1 MTMKNEI
8 KKYFRLWLFMTV
20 NSFQI
25 SLANRFAALM
35 FLLGKALRFG
45 FFLVFL
51 TVVLG
56 QTKTLG
62 SYTSTQVLIF
72 FLTFNVIDTG
82 VQLVFREVYRF
93 RPLVVSGDFDLIL
106 EKPIHPLFRVMAG
119 GADSLDLIM
128 LIPYVAL
135 LLMVS
140 ARGEYLTL
148 TSIVLFSIL
157 LINGF
162 IIATAF
168 HVLVIAVTILTSEID
183 QAVMIYRDISSLGRF
198 PIDLYRQP
206 ISFLMTFV
214 IPIAAMMTLPAKA
227 LMGLFSFQ
235 GLIYSFFFTILIF
248 WLSLKIWKKA
258 LREYSSAS
266 S

>member
-1 MTMKNEI
+1 
-8 KKYFRLWLFMTV
+8 
-20 NSFQI
+20 
-25 SLANRFAALM
+25 
-35 FLLGKALRFG
+35 
-45 FFLVFL
+45 
-51 TVVLG
+51 
-56 QTKTLG
+56 
-62 SYTSTQVLIF
+62 
-72 FLTFNVIDTG
+72 
-82 VQLVFREVYRF
+82 
-93 RPLVVSGDFDLIL
+93 
-106 EKPIHPLFRVMAG
+106 
-119 GADSLDLIM
+119 
-128 LIPYVAL
+128 
-135 LLMVS
+135 
-140 ARGEYLTL
+140 
-148 TSIVLFSIL
+148 